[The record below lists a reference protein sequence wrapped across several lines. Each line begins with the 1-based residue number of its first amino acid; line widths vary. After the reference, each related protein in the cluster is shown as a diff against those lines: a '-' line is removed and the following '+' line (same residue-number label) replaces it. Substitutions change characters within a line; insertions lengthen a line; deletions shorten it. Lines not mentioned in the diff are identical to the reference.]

1 MAKNKT
7 QLGIT
12 DIPLFQCHG
21 LPDPKYIE
29 LAGKAAESLEIVQGE
44 TAARVYLRLAEQYGF
59 PLGLADIRVAVNDDF
74 TTTDHP
80 LSVGDRLVFIPP
92 VAGG

>member
-1 MAKNKT
+1 MKSTVTIRYFA
-7 QLGIT
+7 LLR
-12 DIPLFQCHG
+12 D
-21 LPDPKYIE
+21 
-29 LAGKAAESLEIVQGE
+29 LAGKAGEAVEIDQGE

-74 TTTDHP
+74 STTDHP
-80 LSVGDRLVFIPP
+80 LAAGDRLVFIPP